1 MKYLSSLIAACTLLL
16 LLASATPLP
25 AYADQPH
32 MQTALRSLQEARA
45 QLANATHDKG
55 GHRIDAMKAIDRAIA
70 EVQRG
75 IEFDRRHV
83 SPGENKR

>member
-1 MKYLSSLIAACTLLL
+1 MKSLSSLFVACTL
-16 LLASATPLP
+16 LLASATPTLTH
-25 AYADQPH
+25 ADQPH
-32 MQTALRSLQEARA
+32 MQAALRSLQEARA

-55 GHRIDAMKAIDRAIA
+55 GHRVDALKAVDRAIA

-75 IEFDRRHV
+75 IEFDRRNV